1 MASLS
6 AKFLLVTVLVHLSII
21 LLAVH
26 AEEEE
31 EELTTNPESLPP
43 VLLLQYDA
51 EEELE
56 ARGAKKFFR
65 KVFRCKKI
73 TKFNRKICAKLQKGK
88 PAEAPPAEA
97 PPAEAPPAEAPPA
110 EAPAEEA
117 PAK

>member
-26 AEEEE
+26 AEEEDE
-31 EELTTNPESLPP
+31 VRDVLEHLILYSSTFKNGSHWTVWFCIQELTTNPESLPS

-65 KVFRCKKI
+65 KVFRCKKV
-73 TKFNRKICAKLQKGK
+73 RD
-88 PAEAPPAEA
+88 
-97 PPAEAPPAEAPPA
+97 
-110 EAPAEEA
+110 
-117 PAK
+117 